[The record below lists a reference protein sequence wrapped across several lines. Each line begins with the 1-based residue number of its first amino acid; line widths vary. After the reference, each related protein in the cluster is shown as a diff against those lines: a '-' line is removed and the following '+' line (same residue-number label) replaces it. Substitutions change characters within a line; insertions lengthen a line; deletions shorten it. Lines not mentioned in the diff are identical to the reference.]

1 MADVME
7 HVEAAAA
14 AASSSEVASRR
25 QPPRHATFLI
35 DDSRFSSADFLFIIF
50 FLRGATSSLRAFPF
64 IKFITEASLS
74 SFFFFSLLFFFAAA
88 HRDPTRASGF
98 RAIKTKAERIK
109 QRETLFSLRSRVILD
124 DREL

>member
-74 SFFFFSLLFFFAAA
+74 SSFLFFFFSPRPTEIRPA
-88 HRDPTRASGF
+88 HLVSVQQ
-98 RAIKTKAERIK
+98 K
-109 QRETLFSLRSRVILD
+109 QKPNVLSKEKLSFLCTLGLS
-124 DREL
+124 